1 MINKI
6 LKESIIEEIREKYGS
21 NSTLEELVKEFVENK
36 TNLNIGEKRELIDKI
51 FKITNESNT

>member
-21 NSTLEELVKEFVENK
+21 NSTLEELVIEFVENK
-36 TNLNIGEKRELIDKI
+36 KNLNIGEKRELIDKI

>member
-21 NSTLEELVKEFVENK
+21 NSTLEELVIEFVENK